1 MAKHLKNKRCT
12 REGCKGLVEPRLGHP
27 QYYIC
32 ERCGASYG
40 RLEAAPEAPEGRKDD
55 AEKQR
60 YDLIP
65 FAALAQVVGVLTYG
79 AQKYAPENWRK
90 VEGWRWRYL
99 GAAFRHLTQWAR
111 GEKIDPES
119 GHPHLAH
126 ALCCLMFL
134 AELDS

>member
-1 MAKHLKNKRCT
+1 MNIKEEADRHRISWPV
-12 REGCKGLVEPRLGHP
+12 GCGVKTCDV
-27 QYYIC
+27 C
-32 ERCGASYG
+32 ASVG
-40 RLEAAPEAPEGRKDD
+40 KGRKDD
-55 AEKQR
+55 AEKPR

-65 FAALAQVVGVLTYG
+65 FKALDQVVGVLTYG

-99 GAAFRHLTQWAR
+99 AASLRHLTKWAS

-126 ALCCLMFL
+126 ALCCLFFL